1 MNFEKM
7 DKKELLS
14 IHTIE
19 NIMDEEDLLAREI
32 MIQEAMDRSEQLK
45 CTTKFKTLMNA
56 AKKERAET

>member
-1 MNFEKM
+1 M

-14 IHTIE
+14 IRTIE

-56 AKKERAET
+56 AKKD